1 MGLAVLA
8 DIHAVAP
15 APPPDGSLEGWIWLI
30 VALAVVVV
38 GGVVL
43 ASRH

>member
-1 MGLAVLA
+1 VIVAG
-8 DIHAVAP
+8 IHPLPP
-15 APPPDGSLEGWIWLI
+15 APSPDGSLAGWIWLI
-30 VALAVVVV
+30 VALLVVVV

>member
-1 MGLAVLA
+1 MLTAS
-8 DIHAVAP
+8 IHPLPP

-30 VALAVVVV
+30 VALVVLVI